1 MEKFLQK
8 FVVVFDNFLNSGKFC
23 SNFFEIFG
31 CYIPIF
37 EKLGK
42 NLGEIFWGKFRKI
55 MKKYF
60 SNFRDKVGNN
70 FGEILGKL
78 FVSKFL

>member
-1 MEKFLQK
+1 MGN
-8 FVVVFDNFLNSGKFC
+8 VW
-23 SNFFEIFG
+23 
-31 CYIPIF
+31 
-37 EKLGK
+37 K
-42 NLGEIFWGKFRKI
+42 NKEN

-78 FVSKFL
+78 FVSKFLKLLKIQ